1 MKNEKSILL
10 TQKFNQLYPTGH
22 SNFRIPVAVSE
33 HRVFLERG
41 QGSRLWDVD
50 GNEYIDYLGAMG
62 PSILG
67 HRHPEYIQSLKEFM
81 DERSLSVG
89 SGVFFSGDDIEVAEK
104 LLQHVPCAEK
114 VKFCVTGTEAVQ
126 MAIRLARAHTR
137 RPHFIRFGGHYH
149 GWMDNV
155 LGGTIDPSPEGR
167 PFAVDDPDSDPLKD
181 SYFTHGKAPGAVQ
194 ESFLLPWNDLEALER
209 TLEKY
214 GGEVAL
220 IHFEALVC
228 NHFCLMPRPGY
239 LERIRELCDE
249 YGIVMSIDEVIT
261 GFRLGLDGAQGHF
274 GVTPDISTLGKAV
287 AGGMP
292 FSAVV
297 GKAEILDQLQ
307 SGTVLGPGTFN
318 GYPLG
323 MRAALTTLR
332 ILERDNGAAYVEM
345 EAVQEELMRG
355 LGDLAEKHGLPMRI
369 QGARGVFF
377 TMFGLDPAS
386 VAYTDED
393 LEGIDFGLYLKFW
406 AGMQQEGVVT
416 LVGGRWY
423 PSIAHTRADVD
434 QTLEAADRVM
444 SGM

>member
-1 MKNEKSILL
+1 MKDEKSALL

-33 HRVFLERG
+33 HKVFLERG
-41 QGSRLWDVD
+41 EGSRLWDVD

-67 HRHPEYIQSLKEFM
+67 HRHPEYIQSLKDFM

-126 MAIRLARAHTR
+126 MAIRLARGHTR
-137 RPHFIRFGGHYH
+137 RPYFIRFGGHYH

-155 LGGTIDPSPEGR
+155 LGGTVDPNPEGR
-167 PFAVDDPDSDPLKD
+167 PFAAENPDSDPLAE
-181 SYFTHGKAPGAVQ
+181 SYFSHGKAPGSLQ

-209 TLEKY
+209 TLQKY
-214 GGEVAL
+214 GEEVAL

-307 SGTVLGPGTFN
+307 QGTVLGPGTFN

-323 MRAALTTLR
+323 MRAALATLR
-332 ILERDNGAAYVEM
+332 ILDREGGAVYREM
-345 EAVQEELMRG
+345 EAVQNELMRG

-377 TMFGLDPAS
+377 TLLGLDPDA
-386 VAYTDED
+386 VLYTDED

-406 AGMQQEGVVT
+406 AGMQQEGVIT

-423 PSIAHTRADVD
+423 PSIAHTRADVE

-444 SGM
+444 AQM

>member
-1 MKNEKSILL
+1 MKSEKSELL

-22 SNFRIPVAVSE
+22 SNFRVPVSVSQ
-33 HRVFLERG
+33 HKVFLERG

-50 GNEYIDYLGAMG
+50 GNQYIDYLGAMG

-67 HRHPEYIQSLKEFM
+67 HRHPEYIQSLKDFM
-81 DERSLSVG
+81 DERSIAVG
-89 SGVFFSGDDIEVAEK
+89 SGVLFSSDDIEVAEK
-104 LLQHVPCAEK
+104 LVQHVPCAEK

-155 LGGTIDPSPEGR
+155 LGGTVDPKPEGR
-167 PFAVDDPDSDPLKD
+167 PFAVHDPGSDPLTD
-181 SYFTHGKAPGAVQ
+181 SYFTQGKATGAAQ
-194 ESFLLPWNDLEALER
+194 ESFLLPWNDVGALER
-209 TLEKY
+209 TLQRY
-214 GGEVAL
+214 GEEVAL

-261 GFRLGLDGAQGHF
+261 GFRLGLSGAQGHF

-292 FSAVV
+292 LSAVV

-307 SGTVLGPGTFN
+307 SGAVLGPGTFN

-323 MRAALTTLR
+323 MHAALATLR
-332 ILERDNGAAYVEM
+332 ILERDEGAVYREM
-345 EAVQEELMRG
+345 GAVQDELMRG
-355 LGDLAEKHGLPMRI
+355 LGDLARRHGLPMRI

-377 TMFGLDPAS
+377 TMFGLDPDA
-386 VAYTDED
+386 VVYTDED
-393 LEGIDFGLYLKFW
+393 LKGIDFNLYLKFW
-406 AGMQQEGVVT
+406 AGMQEEGVIT

-423 PSIAHTRADVD
+423 PSIAHTRVDVEE
-434 QTLEAADRVM
+434 TLEAADRVM

>member
-1 MKNEKSILL
+1 MKNEKSVLL

-22 SNFRIPVAVSE
+22 SNFRIPVAVSQ

-67 HRHPEYIQSLKEFM
+67 HRHPEYIQSLKDFM
-81 DERSLSVG
+81 DEHSISVG

-126 MAIRLARAHTR
+126 LAIRLARAYTG
-137 RPHFIRFGGHYH
+137 RPRFIRFGGHYH

-155 LGGTIDPSPEGR
+155 LGGTVDPKPEGR
-167 PFAVDDPDSDPLKD
+167 PFAVDDPDSDPMAD
-181 SYFTHGKAPGAVQ
+181 TYFTKGKASGAVE
-194 ESFLLPWNDLEALER
+194 ESFLLPWNDLEALEE
-209 TLEKY
+209 TLKKY
-214 GGEVAL
+214 GEEVAG

-239 LERIRELCDE
+239 LERIRELCDQ

-261 GFRLGLDGAQGHF
+261 GFRMGLDGAQGHF

-307 SGTVLGPGTFN
+307 EGAVLGPGTFN

-323 MRAALTTLR
+323 MRAALATLR
-332 ILERDNGAAYVEM
+332 ILDRNDGAVYQEM
-345 EAVQEELMRG
+345 EAVQAELMRG
-355 LGDLAEKHGLPMRI
+355 LGDLAKKHGLPMRI

-377 TMFGLDPAS
+377 TMFGLDPDT

-393 LEGIDFGLYLKFW
+393 LEGMDFGLYLKFW
-406 AGMQQEGVVT
+406 AEMQQQGVIT

-423 PSIAHTRADVD
+423 PSIAHTRADVE
-434 QTLEAADRVM
+434 QTLDAADRVM